1 MRWVGFLPALLGL
14 ALGQVTNFGAVPV
27 EQGSISTEA
36 QLRDLLRQPGAMHI
50 VVPELTNWT
59 FYLAQLHQPYGSTSV
74 YVNRPEARKYCG
86 AINTNANLSLVK
98 VLASEET
105 PRPAGFILPPS
116 GGNLQGTLMEG
127 EGLYKEMVLSK
138 LPDPL
143 AAWYGVIGPKPGRAY
158 VYGSPSQ
165 GNLKAQVYLR
175 ELTWVQDSYPS
186 LIGSYSFA
194 APWNGQLQVDL
205 GRGAENLRVVGYDP
219 TTPYRGQTLRVQDA
233 SGQDVG
239 YVVVSSQVNRR
250 VAGVSGVDVASEQG
264 CDSLWDGRTL
274 VLDLGDGPEQFY
286 LSGCYTWRE
295 GLFGTLLRGGCN
307 IYDSAGRLR
316 GVPQQGGGRT
326 FYGMYL
332 VYGDSRCGFGNGY
345 SWSIYRLRYETAKI
359 SESVTLY
366 ARRWRQTQREVYKGE
381 FPVLPGGKVVVEGA
395 TYSIPELASYL
406 MNSSITL
413 KYARKSPLVS
423 YLSRQIG
430 LEEGSLVD
438 NRLGLANPPERPKPL
453 REFCLA
459 P

>member
-1 MRWVGFLPALLGL
+1 MRLVGLLPALLGL

-36 QLRDLLRQPGAMHI
+36 QLRNLLQQPGAMHI
-50 VVPELTNWT
+50 VVPEITNWT

-74 YVNRPEARKYCG
+74 YVHRPEARKHCG

-98 VLASEET
+98 VLASEEV
-105 PRPAGFILPPS
+105 PRPTGFILPPN

-175 ELTWVQDSYPS
+175 ELTWVQDGYPS

-194 APWNGQLQVDL
+194 APWNGQLQVNL
-205 GRGAENLRVVGYDP
+205 GRGAENLRVVGYNP
-219 TTPYRGQTLRVQDA
+219 GTTYQGQTLRVQDA

-250 VAGVSGVDVASEQG
+250 VAGVSGDVASGRG
-264 CDSLWDGRTL
+264 CGGLWNGNML
-274 VLDLGDGPEQFY
+274 VLDLGDGPETFY
-286 LSGCYTWRE
+286 LSGCYTWNE
-295 GLFGTLLRGGCN
+295 GPLGALLRGGCN

-326 FYGMYL
+326 FYGMFL
-332 VYGDSRCGFGNGY
+332 MYGDSSCGYDTGHY
-345 SWSIYRLRYETAKI
+345 WSIYRLRYETAKI

-366 ARRWRQTQREVYKGE
+366 ARRWRQIQREVYKGE

-438 NRLGLANPPERPKPL
+438 NRLGIAQPPERPKPL
-453 REFCLA
+453 REFCQA